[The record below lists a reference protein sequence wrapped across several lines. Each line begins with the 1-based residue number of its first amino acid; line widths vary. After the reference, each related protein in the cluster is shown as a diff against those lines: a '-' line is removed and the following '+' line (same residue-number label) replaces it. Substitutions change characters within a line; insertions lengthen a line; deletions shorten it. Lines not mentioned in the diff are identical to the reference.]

1 MAVLINNLQD
11 NFEVAPE
18 LEEIIT
24 KVAIKVLDFEGVKEE
39 KEVSIALVDDKYIHG
54 LNHRYRGKDQ
64 PTDVLSFPQDD
75 DYLLGDI
82 IISLET
88 AQRQSEEYQHSF
100 LREVG
105 FLTVHGM
112 LHLLGHDHYEESE
125 REIMRTKEEE
135 ILVEL
140 NLTRE

>member
-11 NFEVAPE
+11 NLEVE
-18 LEEIIT
+18 EEIVDVIEQ
-24 KVAIKVLDFEGVKEE
+24 VVSVVLKREADLA
-39 KEVSIALVDDKYIHG
+39 KEVSIALVDDSYIHG

-75 DYLLGDI
+75 NLLLGDI

-88 AQRQSEEYQHSF
+88 AQRQAEEYNHSF
-100 LREVG
+100 AREVG

-112 LHLLGHDHYEESE
+112 LHLLGYDHYGEEE
-125 REIMRTKEEE
+125 RVIMRKKEEE

-140 NLTRE
+140 GLNRD